1 MKISTPVDR
10 KSFIKASE
18 EIGTPQLCST
28 KLSNKTSPEDV
39 VSEIREK
46 IVQAASGTLRRSG
59 QGLISPGNNNIS
71 ISSST
76 KQKNQRSYSLWDFNC
91 LDSIPYQ
98 QTNACKFLLE
108 LILKFI

>member
-10 KSFIKASE
+10 RSFIKASE

-46 IVQAASGTLRRSG
+46 IVQAASGQLRRSG
-59 QGLISPGNNNIS
+59 QGLITPGTNNIS
-71 ISSST
+71 VSSNT
-76 KQKNQRSYSLWDFNC
+76 NQKNLRAYSLWDFNC
-91 LDSIPYQ
+91 IDTIPYQ
-98 QTNACKFLLE
+98 QTNACKFYLY
-108 LILKFI
+108 FY

>member
-10 KSFIKASE
+10 KSFIKSGE
-18 EIGTPQLCST
+18 EMGTPQLCST

-59 QGLISPGNNNIS
+59 QGLITPGSNNITNC
-71 ISSST
+71 ISVSSNT
-76 KQKNQRSYSLWDFNC
+76 NQKNLRSYSLWDFNC

-98 QTNACKFLLE
+98 QTNACKFYTFV
-108 LILKFI
+108 I

>member
-18 EIGTPQLCST
+18 EMGTPQLCST

-59 QGLISPGNNNIS
+59 HGLISPGNNNTS
-71 ISSST
+71 ISSNT
-76 KQKNQRSYSLWDFNC
+76 RQKNQRSYSLWDFNC

-98 QTNACKFLLE
+98 QTNACKFL
-108 LILKFI
+108 